1 MKKSLLKISAI
12 VIFLFTIT
20 FSLIA
25 CDSDILEA
33 PKTLKEANG
42 TLYMV
47 VDNGKRPSTHMGEY
61 HNQYFNK
68 KDDSISNFY
77 TEVLSLD
84 EYKEFCDKLNITQKY
99 SDNTKNYIVF
109 SYFNKFAKNIDA
121 YLIDVDYEDTKV
133 QLFIREDITY
143 DYTSNGGYGYV
154 FVIPTTKKVTEF
166 EIIPVVTEDEFED
179 IELGGLVCDKP
190 VIYIYP
196 EEEMSVKVELGYPN
210 QITCSY
216 PKYNNGWNVFASPNG
231 TLKDTYT
238 NRELYALYYEAIPT
252 IEPQMTNE
260 GFVIKGEDS
269 IAFLEEKLAILGL
282 NEREAEEFIIYW
294 LPILESN
301 EYNYIR
307 FATKEEINEMIPLE
321 ITPMPD
327 TTIRVIMFFKGLD
340 EKIEVNK
347 QTLVQQNR
355 EGFTVVEW
363 GGCKLK

>member
-12 VIFLFTIT
+12 IIFLFTIT
-20 FSLIA
+20 FSLVA

-47 VDNGKRPSTHMGEY
+47 VDNDKRPSTHIGEY

-68 KDDSISNFY
+68 KDDSVSNFY
-77 TEVLSLD
+77 TELLSRD

-99 SDNTKNYIVF
+99 FDNTKNYIVF

-179 IELGGLVCDKP
+179 IKSGGLVCDKP

-216 PKYNNGWNVFASPNG
+216 PKYSNGWNVIARPNG
-231 TLKDTYT
+231 TLVDINI
-238 NRELYALYYEAIPT
+238 NRELYALYYESMSNIPSV
-252 IEPQMTNE
+252 TND
-260 GFVIKGEDS
+260 GFIVKGEDS
-269 IAFLEEKLAILGL
+269 IEFLEEKLAILGL
-282 NEREAEEFIIYW
+282 TEREAEEFIIYW
-294 LPILESN
+294 LPLLEAN

-307 FATKEEINEMIPLE
+307 FATREEMDEIMPLNV
-321 ITPMPD
+321 TPAPN
-327 TTIRVIMFFKGLD
+327 TVIRVMMYFKGLD
-340 EKIEVNK
+340 NPIDINEQV
-347 QTLVQQNR
+347 LVPQER
-355 EGFTVVEW
+355 IGYTVVEW